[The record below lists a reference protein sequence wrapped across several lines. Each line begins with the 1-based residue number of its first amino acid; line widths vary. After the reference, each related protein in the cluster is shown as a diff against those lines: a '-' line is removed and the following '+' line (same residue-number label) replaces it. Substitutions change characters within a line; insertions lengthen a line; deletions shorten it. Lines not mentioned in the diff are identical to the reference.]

1 MYSLTSGIP
10 QSAANPLIGI
20 LTGDDERRAKE
31 NAWRLKAT
39 DALDQAVLDYDGFI
53 KGKPAPPLDFAADPD
68 TARKQGIVASYLQIQ
83 AGGRPISTDPVQ
95 LSILRDRVA
104 DQQFAGRGKGDDL
117 AFYGEIEKETTGR
130 HQARV
135 FFQDLAK
142 SAAQSALM
150 AAAGEPAAEYPAWM
164 AEARQRPG
172 YRKDLETAY
181 LTEWRQRQRELK
193 QQLDPVRDLVAR
205 QWQAMK
211 EGKTA
216 DLGGLS
222 GYMANEE
229 SREVLLYAIGG
240 LVKALPKEQQPSV
253 LANLRKQ
260 FLRRD
265 LPANLEGI
273 QRSMR
278 PFDRDEPLPEDYLDQ
293 LEPGYDLEKFN
304 KVKRA
309 EFERDSRA
317 RDRFLR
323 KLESIVN
330 DEYDPIVTHAKEGS
344 NWAAFEKGLYA
355 FPGVVL
361 TVGVNVLPGAGRF
374 ASYEILRQDS
384 TDQARAALIQG
395 GMDEDAA
402 DLAAADIGFYA
413 GLIQL
418 PMESLG
424 ISALTNR
431 LPFINRA
438 VNRITTGLAT
448 RYLARA
454 GSSAAVEF
462 TTEMGQNLVP
472 SIIQDIAA
480 AASQDIPETQWTGE
494 GGVFQDYDKQSLE
507 VLGAILPL
515 SLIMAG
521 GGVFR
526 DQRIQTIAAADDLTL
541 RAAGMSDEA
550 IASLRAATG
559 IAEQEVALEA
569 AWQSRDINSPDAQ
582 AAQQELTARVQAEQS
597 TAAAASDNGIM
608 PRAVRGTDGTW
619 TLYDTAT
626 GSEIGQAPDWQR
638 AAQLATTHANFTADQ
653 DADRIALVFSTYQA
667 AEVSGQ
673 WGTDTNRP
681 TEYNLDLGTELTAAQ
696 AAAASESAR
705 QRVAAQERLMGGD
718 GSVTNMVFGQSSTD
732 TAAGQMKTVNRILE
746 GASVLEVFEEET
758 HGFRRQAHARG
769 ILTPADDLAF
779 LRALDTVLA
788 GRTTREGAPLQILP
802 ADFDT
807 LSPYDQEVAIDEGL
821 ADVMKAEILRTRKGG
836 GQRSLPA
843 GFVSNNLSALARLL
857 GDRTLGKFRS
867 FINAIREYF
876 GLAIDRAAQIQ
887 RGLADGTLDRATYE
901 GYLAKLLGVDEQI
914 DYDQQARDA
923 ESAILDGA
931 ELAPVMDGDPF
942 SLGQRTTVTPNA
954 STRAFPGAE
963 GSPSVIGPASFSIRA
978 HHGTPHKVDRFSTG
992 KIGTGEGAQAYGWGL
1007 YFAEAQEVASSYRKA
1022 GRNLGIIKDGD
1033 GQWWTTDGPKTI
1045 AGPFATSREAEAV
1058 AEAPAGNLYTVTL
1071 KVEDD
1076 QLLDWDKPLSEQPEA
1091 VRSALANY
1099 RPSSIPEGR
1108 TLESMDGKF
1117 LYRMALGDLADSSG
1131 PDAAAKAA
1139 SALFA
1144 SRGIRGIRFLD
1155 GNSRGKAAASIFEKD
1170 GVWNVVYN
1178 DPANGMAVRTDTFAT
1193 EAEAKALVDGLEGS
1207 YNYVIF
1213 DEADIEILEENGQ
1226 PVAPSFS
1233 LGSRP
1238 VASAHNHIAQTLQ
1251 ANDAGGYAT
1260 AVETDPL
1267 EGGKVRTIAK
1277 LFHRMFKPAERI
1289 DFNRHW
1295 KGSKKNFE
1303 PGQEK
1308 KFNADV
1314 SRSAGRVLEV
1324 LRLAH
1329 AMFPNFQSWY
1339 ETRIKMALDIFG
1351 EMDPD
1356 AAKPENNFIL
1366 RVLLAVTSNGNT
1378 VKEQTEDSWKV
1389 YQSWKSTGKMG
1400 GVAVRGTRAA
1410 EIGKALGR
1418 MDLLIESHGWEKM
1431 DQFLARTGTVKEL
1444 RQTLVDDFGFT
1455 AEEAAKLT
1463 TGELID
1469 EQVPFALIFGAKLGS
1484 FFNNLSGNFDTTT
1497 MDRWFMRTFARA
1509 MGMQLLPVDKAD
1521 IQEKRD
1527 RLQSALAAARSNPEA
1542 AFILKAAGV
1551 RANAPANQKTTVAL
1565 ADYFE
1570 KAANRENLNS
1580 KADELRL
1587 AVNGLYKIEDGFQLV
1602 EAPQSGGHRRFIRL
1616 AMDEARTTF
1625 SKESG
1630 KDWNAA
1636 ELQALLWYFEKSVH
1650 EAYGSKQR
1658 DQSPDY
1664 GSAANEL
1671 FRGRNGADARAFKP
1685 SDAVRR
1691 GKLEG
1696 GSMGLMGGQNA
1707 AGQEVAP
1714 SFSLGSRRLGVLT
1727 QDSIRRIQNPLRR
1740 VQAMERVSRKLED
1753 LRLEAERL
1761 ELLSGTKRLKRS
1773 LAREAAIRQAL
1784 RREELENE
1792 AWARHAAILSD
1803 DDLTKLRAQ
1812 PGHAALAD
1820 PSSPLRGRLL
1830 SRTAAAKK
1838 HPDLFQLHQNP
1849 AEYEGSERVSRTLF
1863 GGTLTPDLA
1872 AEELFAAGLLRE
1884 ASTDALWQLLE
1895 SEARHVA
1902 SMKKVLEAA
1911 KADLRE
1917 ARTVAKAETNAWLA
1931 TQVDTQA
1938 TTYSPRQEI
1947 LRSLAALDAILSSVP
1962 AEIRGKVGG
1971 YVQAAR
1977 IADPDAGLQFLRERL
1992 AKTDAELEKYLKS
2005 QYNLEFL
2012 ALLDRARPEKDEAG
2026 KKPRGKIT
2034 PEMHALFREAE
2045 DAMTMTGQE
2054 AEARALQLEEWADN
2068 GIQQPDGTFLAV
2080 TAEEENHLRLTAS
2093 MVRLSGHWSKKT
2105 AGEREAAVIQG
2116 TKLFEGGYMAR
2127 KIELARQR
2135 EKRAKTADNL
2145 QTATKATGNDQ
2156 TRRDRRKKE
2165 DSRRGAV
2172 SAVKA
2177 SMLSFEG
2184 VLQEAFGLNTAE
2196 VEYFANWERRAANA
2210 KHDALKNKFDL
2221 LDDLLSSLAGSKFKG
2236 EQLRYS
2242 LQDPSKVTW
2251 TDWKGNANSISELQ
2265 AVAMTMMWRQED
2277 GRRHMEGHLDEVGK
2291 PIGDWH
2297 HRQQDIDAMEDQL
2310 SDNAKRIRLHLTETY
2325 AAEWE
2330 RINAVFEQ
2338 NEGISLPRH
2347 KFYAPIT
2354 VDPAQASGN
2363 QMLDPTTGMVASPSF
2378 TLGSLRNRSQT
2389 AIAKPNFD
2397 ADAIQIYLGH
2407 VRQMEHYIA
2416 YSTFA
2421 REMVAV
2427 TNRREVRQAIQET
2440 AGPEL
2445 QKVLGKWL
2453 DYYSTG
2459 SVMDPASIFRLNR
2472 MMTYML
2478 NNFAASTL
2486 IGRVGV
2492 LAIQS
2497 TQLLAAWSYMPTG
2510 AYLSRLGRLMA
2521 GRLDW
2526 SGALNSEYIQRRR
2539 DQMPATIQ
2547 QLMEGLKSGKPSRI
2561 VYAQRKMGETIAGA
2575 DALFTAGTFAIT
2587 YDYHLTR
2594 AKKQGMTGQQAI
2606 DYALQQAEAAT
2617 DRVAQPTRP
2626 GTRSILEVN
2635 MTNAAFK
2642 MMWNFA
2648 SDARQK
2654 LAIAVFQHAD
2664 RTPMEKA
2671 RAIGVVW
2678 LMGGVVSS
2686 IIRAAMRDARDDGED
2701 DEIFD
2706 EKNWDPSRLALQSLA
2721 GPLNGLPYLGKVIED
2736 SIFEAAGE
2744 FTFAGGTPLDNV
2756 SKGTAAAKRVLSGDV
2771 EDMDQALRDAEA
2783 ILSAGALGSDKLSA
2797 GASFSHLAR
2806 DIFGFIRNATGTD

>member
-1 MYSLTSGIP
+1 MLSLTSGIP
-10 QSAANPLIGI
+10 ESTENPLMEE
-20 LTGDDERRAKE
+20 LFRPAYEAEAERAKKLD
-31 NAWRLKAT
+31 AWRTAS
-39 DALDQAVLDYDGFI
+39 LDSLDRAVLDPDSFFAEKPINLPDPAVEALGGLPAVRQTLAVQAYLQLANDGNPIPGGDLGPELFREKLARERFQGRGAESDSAFFTEI
-53 KGKPAPPLDFAADPD
+53 QKESQGRRDTLALAHEMQATATAGALLRETSEAGLDSQSFQLWRQEAKGKPGYQPGMDFAYMEAWRDTQTALRQNVEPYLGPLKQVWNSMQSGGADWYSAWEQVPAENRD
-68 TARKQGIVASYLQIQ
+68 QFMASLAIMARALPADKQ
-83 AGGRPISTDPVQ
+83 P
-95 LSILRDRVA
+95 
-104 DQQFAGRGKGDDL
+104 
-117 AFYGEIEKETTGR
+117 AFWNNLTT
-130 HQARV
+130 QAR
-135 FFQDLAK
+135 
-142 SAAQSALM
+142 
-150 AAAGEPAAEYPAWM
+150 
-164 AEARQRPG
+164 
-172 YRKDLETAY
+172 
-181 LTEWRQRQRELK
+181 
-193 QQLDPVRDLVAR
+193 RDI
-205 QWQAMK
+205 QGQAI
-211 EGKTA
+211 
-216 DLGGLS
+216 
-222 GYMANEE
+222 N
-229 SREVLLYAIGG
+229 V
-240 LVKALPKEQQPSV
+240 
-253 LANLRKQ
+253 
-260 FLRRD
+260 
-265 LPANLEGI
+265 LEGI
-273 QRSMR
+273 GGALNTGSPLNDYDPMGEQAAATLDRTRKNFIADVERIRNETYDPVKVLNPDSAILRTLERGAYAAPGAIATSAAALVPYAGPAATYYHMEESAYRDMR
-278 PFDRDEPLPEDYLDQ
+278 RTLMDGGMSDADASATAEGLAPIVAIPQAALERIGAGALVGKLP
-293 LEPGYDLEKFN
+293 GLEKVLAATAN
-304 KVKRA
+304 RITSTA
-309 EFERDSRA
+309 GRYAARTAAIAGFETAIENTQDLIPNLLQDAASA
-317 RDRFLR
+317 
-323 KLESIVN
+323 LEQDV
-330 DEYDPIVTHAKEGS
+330 
-344 NWAAFEKGLYA
+344 
-355 FPGVVL
+355 PGVVWKN
-361 TVGVNVLPGAGRF
+361 GK
-374 ASYEILRQDS
+374 D
-384 TDQARAALIQG
+384 
-395 GMDEDAA
+395 
-402 DLAAADIGFYA
+402 GFFDGYWEKTA
-413 GLIQL
+413 
-418 PMESLG
+418 
-424 ISALTNR
+424 TT
-431 LPFINRA
+431 A
-438 VNRITTGLAT
+438 V
-448 RYLARA
+448 
-454 GSSAAVEF
+454 
-462 TTEMGQNLVP
+462 
-472 SIIQDIAA
+472 
-480 AASQDIPETQWTGE
+480 
-494 GGVFQDYDKQSLE
+494 
-507 VLGAILPL
+507 AILPL
-515 SLIMAG
+515 AIIGGAG
-521 GGVFR
+521 GLSAEGRARAFAEAPDLHLRVLGISPDGVA
-526 DQRIQTIAAADDLTL
+526 RI
-541 RAAGMSDEA
+541 RAA
-550 IASLRAATG
+550 
-559 IAEQEVALEA
+559 Q
-569 AWQSRDINSPDAQ
+569 AQ
-582 AAQQELTARVQAEQS
+582 GRFQAEQAIEAELAARDPQS
-597 TAAAASDNGIM
+597 EDAMDATQELAESFQAEKEAVAAASDNGIM

-626 GSEIGQAPDWQR
+626 GTEIGTAPDWQR
-638 AAQLATTHANFTADQ
+638 AAQLATTHANFSADQ

-681 TEYNLDLGTELTAAQ
+681 TEINLDLGRQLTAQQ
-696 AAAASESAR
+696 AAAESASAR
-705 QRVAAQERLMGGD
+705 ERVAAQERLMGGD
-718 GSVTNMVFGQSSTD
+718 GSGTNVVLGQSRTEL
-732 TAAGQMKTVNRILE
+732 AQGQLRTVNRILE
-746 GASVLEVFEEET
+746 GGSVLDVFHEET

-769 ILTPADDLAF
+769 ILTREDDVAF
-779 LRALDTVLA
+779 VNAVNTVLK
-788 GRTTREGAPLQILP
+788 GRTTREGQPLQLLP
-802 ADFDT
+802 ENFET
-807 LSPYDQEVAIDEGL
+807 LSESDQETALDEAIS
-821 ADVMKAEILRTRKGG
+821 AIAEAEVVRTRKGSSNP
-836 GQRSLPA
+836 QSTIRNRQLPA
-843 GFVSNNLSALARLL
+843 GLVSNNLSALARLL
-857 GDRTLGKFRS
+857 GDRLLGKFRS
-867 FINAIREYF
+867 FIAAIREYF

-887 RGLADGTLDRATYE
+887 RGLADGTLDAATYE

-923 ESAILDGA
+923 EAAILDGA
-931 ELAPVMDGDPF
+931 ELAPMMDGDPF

-978 HHGTPHKVDRFSTG
+978 FHGTPHQVDKFTTE

-1076 QLLDWDKPLSEQPEA
+1076 QLLDWDKPLRQQPEPVKA
-1091 VRSALANY
+1091 ALRRGY
-1099 RPSSIPEGR
+1099 EEQGLDYPENAASPKEGQYIYKD
-1108 TLESMDGKF
+1108 MV
-1117 LYRMALGDLADSSG
+1117 
-1131 PDAAAKAA
+1131 AAAGGMETLDASKA
-1139 SALFA
+1139 SAFLA
-1144 SRGIRGIRFLD
+1144 ELGIRGIRFLD
-1155 GNSRGKAAASIFEKD
+1155 GNSRGKSAASIFQQE
-1170 GVWNVVYN
+1170 GRWNVIYN
-1178 DPANGMAVRTDTFAT
+1178 DPANGLAIRTDTFDT
-1193 EAEAKALVDGLEGS
+1193 EAEAKALVDALPGS

-1542 AFILKAAGV
+1542 ALILKAAGV

-1580 KADELRL
+1580 EADELRL

-1616 AMDEARTTF
+1616 AMGEARTTF

-1740 VQAMERVSRKLED
+1740 AQAMERVSRKLEE

-1803 DDLTKLRAQ
+1803 DDLTKLRGQ
-1812 PGHAALAD
+1812 PLHSFFGD
-1820 PSSPLRGRLL
+1820 PSSPLRGRLM
-1830 SRTAAAKK
+1830 SKTAALKK
-1838 HPDLFQLHQNP
+1838 HPDLFTLHNP
-1849 AEYEGSERVSRTLF
+1849 GDYDGSEAVSRTVF
-1863 GGTLTPDLA
+1863 GGDLA
-1872 AEELFAAGLLRE
+1872 PDQAAQEAFDAGLIKE
-1884 ASTDALWQLLE
+1884 PTTDALWQALE
-1895 SEARHVA
+1895 SESRHVA
-1902 SMKKVLEAA
+1902 SMKKVLESA

-1931 TQVDTQA
+1931 TQTDQQA
-1938 TTYSPRQEI
+1938 ATYSPRQEI

-1971 YVQAAR
+1971 WVQAAR

-1992 AKTDAELEKYLKS
+1992 AKVDVELEKWLKS

-2026 KKPRGKIT
+2026 KRPRGKIGADV
-2034 PEMHALFREAE
+2034 HSLFADLREA
-2045 DAMTMTGQE
+2045 MTLTAAETE
-2054 AEARALQLEEWADN
+2054 AEATRLEILAEQEDLTPEQQAHAMLQANL
-2068 GIQQPDGTFLAV
+2068 
-2080 TAEEENHLRLTAS
+2080 
-2093 MVRLSGHWSKKT
+2093 VRLVGDWPRAS
-2105 AGEREAAVIQG
+2105 AARREAAVLEA
-2116 TKLFEGGYMAR
+2116 TRVFESGYMAE
-2127 KIELARQR
+2127 KIRMSRQR
-2135 EKRAKTADNL
+2135 EDRGKKRTNL
-2145 QTATKATGNDQ
+2145 AAATGKAG
-2156 TRRDRRKKE
+2156 TREERRDRAQRDE
-2165 DSRRGAV
+2165 GTRTGRV
-2172 SAVKA
+2172 LKA
-2177 SMLSFEG
+2177 GLSLMSFEQ
-2184 VLQEAFGLNTAE
+2184 VVQKAFGEGTPDAE
-2196 VEYFANWERRAANA
+2196 ALVDWERRAAHA
-2210 KHDALKNKFDL
+2210 KADALQHKLDL
-2221 LDDLLSSLAGSKFKG
+2221 LDDLFASLAGGKLKG
-2236 EQLRYS
+2236 EQLRFEMS
-2242 LQDPSKVTW
+2242 DTKGITA
-2251 TDWKGNANSISELQ
+2251 TDARGRTHTFSQLEAITATL
-2265 AVAMTMMWRQED
+2265 MWRQED
-2277 GRRHMEGHLDEVGK
+2277 GRRHMEGHVDDQGAPAGE
-2291 PIGDWH
+2291 WNYT
-2297 HRQQDIDAMEDQL
+2297 QDFVDQLEDQL
-2310 SDNAKRIRLHLTETY
+2310 TDNAKAVRLHL
-2325 AAEWE
+2325 AAQYGAEYD
-2330 RINAVFEQ
+2330 RLNSVFRQ
-2338 NEGISLPRH
+2338 LYGVSLPRH
-2347 KFYAPIT
+2347 ANYSPIS
-2354 VDPAQASGN
+2354 VAPAQSPSG
-2363 QMLDPTTGMVASPSF
+2363 QVLDPVNGNMTAAGLTP
-2378 TLGSLRNRSQT
+2378 GSLKTRSQT
-2389 AIAKPNFD
+2389 AIAEPKFPD
-2397 ADAIQIYLGH
+2397 ALQAYIAH
-2407 VRQMEHYIA
+2407 AKSMEHWIA
-2416 YSTFA
+2416 YAPFSTEAMALINA
-2421 REMVAV
+2421 RNVGNSVEA
-2427 TNRREVRQAIQET
+2427 AAGKET
-2440 AGPEL
+2440 L
-2445 QKVLGKWL
+2445 QTLRGWL
-2453 DYYSTG
+2453 DHFAQG
-2459 SVMDPASIFRLNR
+2459 GNR
-2472 MMTYML
+2472 D
-2478 NNFAASTL
+2478 AAAHL
-2486 IGRVGV
+2486 EANKLLGRMVGRAAAVALVGRVSV

-2497 TQLLAAWSYMPTG
+2497 TQLAAALAEMPAAAYMV
-2510 AYLSRLGRLMA
+2510 RLAKLFS

-2526 SGALNSEYIQRRR
+2526 SAALRSDYIQRRKAS
-2539 DQMPATIQ
+2539 MPPVVQ
-2547 QLMEGLKSGKPSRI
+2547 QALEGLSSSKPNRLK
-2561 VYAQRKMGETIAGA
+2561 YLARKMGETISGA

-2587 YDYHLTR
+2587 YDYHL
-2594 AKKQGMTGQQAI
+2594 KQAQQIGVA
-2606 DYALQQAEAAT
+2606 DPHAYARQAAERST
-2617 DRVAQPTRP
+2617 DRVAQPVRP
-2626 GTRSILEVN
+2626 GTRSLYEVTG
-2635 MTNAAFK
+2635 TNPAVRIV
-2642 MMWNFA
+2642 WSFA

-2654 LAIAVFQHAD
+2654 LMLSAYALGSKKSKGA
-2664 RTPMEKA
+2664 KA
-2671 RAIGVVW
+2671 RALAVTW
-2678 LMGGVVSS
+2678 LAGGLLASV
-2686 IIRAAMRDARDDGED
+2686 IRATMRDLRDDDD
-2701 DEIFD
+2701 DETFD
-2706 EKNWDPSRLALQSLA
+2706 EKNWDPKRLALASIT
-2721 GPLNGLPYLGKVIED
+2721 GPFGGIPFLGDALESTVFKIGGEYLPEGNLFSSIPKAVDRMVDLIMGDRPED
-2736 SIFEAAGE
+2736 LEEAAKDAE
-2744 FTFAGGTPLDNV
+2744 TI
-2756 SKGTAAAKRVLSGDV
+2756 LSGAGLFF
-2771 EDMDQALRDAEA
+2771 E
-2783 ILSAGALGSDKLSA
+2783 SASA
-2797 GASFSHLAR
+2797 ASSFSHLLR
-2806 DIFGFIRNATGTD
+2806 DLINIAENLTGTD